1 MVAVAGGAVLAE
13 GLAFLVDSAS
23 GSRRPPAS
31 LTARIGGVAFLWFH
45 HVGLVF
51 GSTGGEASF
60 RLTLA
65 LALLGGTAVAVW
77 LLALGG
83 GAVARVAARTRRGG
97 DVSVLR
103 TGLEGV
109 KVAPPYAL
117 VSLAATSA
125 IHFSIHLPTNV
136 IVPLDVSIHPATVGA
151 FVWPLVIAAAAG
163 FGGAVRAA
171 ARDGATGARDD
182 AGTPGAAPGS
192 RDARVRAA
200 LAGGWRMLVLGM
212 ALSFVGLLILG
223 AVHPDATRAYFDA
236 VFRRGS
242 LRGVT
247 LIAITAL
254 AAPNMAA
261 WVLSAAMGS
270 CLGQFGSS
278 AVCVLSYRHFPS
290 SGGTLGG
297 SLGRLVSAVPGGPAP
312 AGYLLFFAVPVV
324 ATVIGGV
331 HAAARSRST
340 SRAEAAWVGAGAG
353 LVFGALAAILV
364 ALASIAGSV
373 GPGLGRASTTVFR
386 LGPDPVRTA
395 LLAFAWGVIGGTLGA
410 LAHGPSPP
418 GEAVGAAVASL
429 EEGETPA
436 APP

>member
-1 MVAVAGGAVLAE
+1 VVAVAGTAVLAE
-13 GLAFLVDSAS
+13 GLAFLADSAS
-23 GSRRPPAS
+23 GGRRPPAS

-45 HVGLVF
+45 HVGMVF
-51 GSTGGEASF
+51 GSAGGEASF
-60 RLTLA
+60 RITLA
-65 LALLGGTAVAVW
+65 LALLGGTALAVW

-83 GAVARVAARTRRGG
+83 GAVARVAARARGG
-97 DVSVLR
+97 ADGSVLR
-103 TGLEGV
+103 IGV
-109 KVAPPYAL
+109 DGMKVAPPYAL
-117 VSLAATSA
+117 ASLAATTA

-136 IVPLDVSIHPATVGA
+136 VVPFDVSIHPSIVGA
-151 FVWPLVIAAAAG
+151 FVWPLVLAAAAG
-163 FGGAVRAA
+163 FGGAVRTA
-171 ARDGATGARDD
+171 ARDGATGTRAGAPARE
-182 AGTPGAAPGS
+182 ASAAN

-223 AVHPDATRAYFDA
+223 AVHPDSTRAYFDA
-236 VFRRGS
+236 VLRRGS

-247 LIAITAL
+247 LIALTAL

-290 SGGTLGG
+290 GGGTLGG

-312 AGYLLFFAVPVV
+312 PGYLLFFAVPVV
-324 ATVIGGV
+324 ATVIGGI

-353 LVFGALAAILV
+353 MVFGALAAILV
-364 ALASIAGSV
+364 VLASIAGSV

-386 LGPDPVRTA
+386 LGPDPVGTI
-395 LLAFAWGVIGGTLGA
+395 LLAFAWGVTGGTLGA

-418 GEAVGAAVASL
+418 EQAVGTATPSPD
-429 EEGETPA
+429 EGDTPA
-436 APP
+436 GPS

>member
-1 MVAVAGGAVLAE
+1 M
-13 GLAFLVDSAS
+13 GLQ
-23 GSRRPPAS
+23 GM
-31 LTARIGGVAFLWFH
+31 
-45 HVGLVF
+45 
-51 GSTGGEASF
+51 
-60 RLTLA
+60 
-65 LALLGGTAVAVW
+65 
-77 LLALGG
+77 
-83 GAVARVAARTRRGG
+83 
-97 DVSVLR
+97 
-103 TGLEGV
+103 

-117 VSLAATSA
+117 VCLAATTA
-125 IHFSIHLPTNV
+125 VHFSIHLPTNV
-136 IVPLDVSIHPATVGA
+136 IVPLDVSIHPSTVGA
-151 FVWPLVIAAAAG
+151 LVWPLVLGAVAG
-163 FGGAVRAA
+163 FGGAVRTATQAVAA
-171 ARDGATGARDD
+171 GARDGAATRGAS
-182 AGTPGAAPGS
+182 ASS
-192 RDARVRAA
+192 RNARVRAA

-223 AVHPDATRAYFDA
+223 AVHPEATRAYFDA

-247 LIAITAL
+247 LIALTAL

-278 AVCVLSYRHFPS
+278 AICVLSYRHFPS
-290 SGGTLGG
+290 GGGTLGG

-340 SRAEAAWVGAGAG
+340 SRAEAAVVGAGAG
-353 LVFGALAAILV
+353 LVFGVLAAILV
-364 ALASIAGSV
+364 ALASIAASV
-373 GPGLGRASTTVFR
+373 GPGLGRASTIAFR
-386 LGPDPVRTA
+386 LGPDPVRTV

-418 GEAVGAAVASL
+418 EAVGAAAAL
-429 EEGETPA
+429 PAEGETPA